1 MFDLVIFDCDGTLV
15 NSEYLNNKVVADYLN
30 ALGFAQ
36 YTPDYAYRHF
46 AGKTL
51 EDIRI
56 AVKAD
61 TGQTIPDDFTERYIE
76 GVEASLAEFLEP
88 VEQVGEVVAGCAER
102 LNVCVASNG
111 ERPNVL
117 SCLRIAGL
125 AGLLPEEK
133 VFTKDMVARGKPAP
147 DLFLYAA
154 RQMGSEPSRALVIED
169 SVTGVTAGKA
179 AGMTV
184 VGFTGTAHDAEA
196 AAQRLAAAGADIVFH
211 RLAAIPDYIDR
222 AAKLV
227 SWKTPLSRTSA

>member
-15 NSEYLNNKVVADYLN
+15 NSEYLNNKVVAEYLN

-36 YTPDYAYRHF
+36 YTPEYAFQHF

-61 TGQTIPDDFTERYIE
+61 TGRTIPDDFTARYIA
-76 GVEASLAEFLEP
+76 GVEASLAEYLEP
-88 VEQVGEVVAGCAER
+88 VEQVGEVVAGCAAR
-102 LNVCVASNG
+102 LAVCVASNG

-125 AGLLPEEK
+125 TGLLPEDK

-154 RQMGSEPSRALVIED
+154 RKMGCEPSRALVIED

-179 AGMTV
+179 AKMTV
-184 VGFTGTAHDAEA
+184 VGFTGTAHDPEA
-196 AAQRLAAAGADIVFH
+196 AGKRLAAAGADIVVN
-211 RLAAIPDYIDR
+211 RLAEIPGYIDR
-222 AAKLV
+222 AEKLA
-227 SWKTPLSRTSA
+227 SCA